1 MVTSHRGGFIDSIHR
16 GAIRCNRVGNHH
28 QSGWDFGSSEQG
40 PSGARNMEEGLAM
53 ARRHEMKLWK
63 RKNRCL
69 WISVAMFVLCGVT
82 AFAQTPAPAAAPA
95 EPPAQATPA
104 PAAAPAGAAPAMD
117 VPLDIKAAAPPS
129 TDELAKGDPGAV
141 KTGTV
146 SDVVAAD
153 TKKGLTLADLVNQ
166 IGQNKVAIN
175 FVWTLITGFL
185 VMFMQA
191 GFALV
196 ETGLCR
202 AKNANHTMMMN
213 FMVYGFGLFAYWVC
227 GFALQMG
234 GVGATSNL
242 GGTAPL
248 SGEFVRHWLGKDW
261 GLFGTHGFFLSQG
274 GTYDVAVMVLFLFQ
288 MVFMDTAATIVT
300 GAAAERW
307 KFAAF
312 AVSSMF
318 LAAITYPM
326 FANWAWGGG
335 WLSQLGANFGLGHGY
350 CDFAGSGVVHSVG
363 GLTALAVAMMIGPR
377 LGKYNR
383 NGSSNAI
390 PGHDIVLVLTGC
402 FILAFGWFGFNPGS
416 TLGASGNG
424 ALRIGSIAVNT
435 MLAGCT
441 GSFGA
446 ILYMWIRYRKPDA
459 SMCGNGLLAGL
470 VAITAPSG
478 FVNTVGAAIIGVIAG
493 VLVCLSVEFF
503 DRVAK
508 VDDPVGAISVHGTNG
523 LWGVISVGLFA
534 DGTSN
539 YGGSWNGVN
548 GSVTGLFYG
557 DPSQLVAQL
566 IGVSTLVG
574 FVFTFSYVA
583 NWIIDALIGQRVSA
597 ADELAGLDIPEMGAL
612 GYPEFVLKPEPEA
625 VMAAGD

>member
-1 MVTSHRGGFIDSIHR
+1 
-16 GAIRCNRVGNHH
+16 
-28 QSGWDFGSSEQG
+28 
-40 PSGARNMEEGLAM
+40 
-53 ARRHEMKLWK
+53 MKLWK

-117 VPLDIKAAAPPS
+117 VPLDTKAAAPPS
-129 TDELAKGDPGAV
+129 TDELAKGDPGGV

-166 IGQNKVAIN
+166 AGQNRIAIN

-213 FMVYGFGLFAYWVC
+213 FMVYGFGLFAFWVC
-227 GFALQMG
+227 GFAIQMG
-234 GVGATSNL
+234 GVGPYTTL
-242 GGTAPL
+242 GGGAGL
-248 SGEFVRHWLGKDW
+248 NSEYSISLFGKSF
-261 GLFGTHGFFLSQG
+261 GLWGTHGFFMTHG
-274 GTYDVAVMVLFLFQ
+274 GAYDVAAMVMFLFQ
-288 MVFMDTAATIVT
+288 MVFMDTALTIVT

-307 KFAAF
+307 KYAAF
-312 AVSSMF
+312 AVSSVFMGA
-318 LAAITYPM
+318 LTYPL

-335 WLSQLGANFGLGHGY
+335 WLATLGSNFGLGHGY
-350 CDFAGSGVVHSVG
+350 SDFAGSGVVHSVG
-363 GLTALAVAMMIGPR
+363 GMTALALSMIIGPR
-377 LGKYNR
+377 IGKYSRRGKPNPM
-383 NGSSNAI
+383 
-390 PGHDIVLVLTGC
+390 PGHDIVIVLTGC

-416 TLGASGNG
+416 TLAASGNG
-424 ALRIGSIAVNT
+424 ALRISSIAVNT

-446 ILYMWIRYRKPDA
+446 ILYMWMRYGKPDA
-459 SMCGNGLLAGL
+459 SMSGNGLLAGL

-478 FVNTVGAAIIGVIAG
+478 FVNTVGAAIIGFVAG
-493 VLVCLSVEFF
+493 VLVCLSVEFIE
-503 DRVAK
+503 RVLK

-583 NWIIDALIGQRVSA
+583 NWIIDAIIGQRVSA